1 MPPDGERRASSRER
15 VSATPTAIKQRLKQP
30 VASTR
35 AAVARRRLATAG
47 TLWHHPRSMDRLRV
61 LEFIRHKDRTWT
73 LPRHLVNDLE
83 RRYPDVT
90 FLVPAD
96 QAEADRLLPDADVVL
111 GWAVKPAN
119 FALAR
124 RLRWIQV
131 TAASVSALLFPAL
144 VESPVIVTNGRG
156 LHAAA
161 MAEHTIGV
169 LLMFARKLHLTRD
182 AQREHRWI
190 QATLAD
196 GPPFL
201 SFEGST
207 LGLVGFGA
215 IGRAI
220 ATRARALGARVL
232 AVRRHPAADPAPADE
247 QWGIDRLPEL
257 LERCD
262 WIVLAPPLTAETRG
276 MIGAPE
282 LARMKPGAVVVNL
295 GRGPLVDEGR

>member
-1 MPPDGERRASSRER
+1 MYA
-15 VSATPTAIKQRLKQP
+15 
-30 VASTR
+30 
-35 AAVARRRLATAG
+35 
-47 TLWHHPRSMDRLRV
+47 
-61 LEFIRHKDRTWT
+61 
-73 LPRHLVNDLE
+73 HLVNDLE

-96 QAEADRLLPDADVVL
+96 QLRPTVCCPTHVVL
-111 GWAVKPAN
+111 GWAGRN
-119 FALAR
+119 FATAR

-247 QWGIDRLPEL
+247 QCSAARRARAARALRLDR
-257 LERCD
+257 
-262 WIVLAPPLTAETRG
+262 AGAAAHRG
-276 MIGAPE
+276 DP
-282 LARMKPGAVVVNL
+282 RHD
-295 GRGPLVDEGR
+295 RRS